1 MWVKKEF
8 CKKPTNQYDNGILVY
23 CKRKVRCRAE
33 QTNSLVHTK
42 RMRKYHRA
50 FLSEIHKKELIQGV
64 TEGLA
69 GNHQN
74 AVQVQGRSDRIREH
88 AAQPYIYM

>member
-8 CKKPTNQYDNGILVY
+8 YKKLTNQYDNGVLVY

-42 RMRKYHRA
+42 RMRK
-50 FLSEIHKKELIQGV
+50 FLSEIHKKDLIQGV

-69 GNHQN
+69 GIIKKLCRCKG
-74 AVQVQGRSDRIREH
+74 VVTV
-88 AAQPYIYM
+88 

>member
-8 CKKPTNQYDNGILVY
+8 YKKLTNQYDNGVLVY

-42 RMRKYHRA
+42 RMRK
-50 FLSEIHKKELIQGV
+50 
-64 TEGLA
+64 
-69 GNHQN
+69 
-74 AVQVQGRSDRIREH
+74 
-88 AAQPYIYM
+88 

>member
-8 CKKPTNQYDNGILVY
+8 YKKLTNQYDNGVLVY
-23 CKRKVRCRAE
+23 CNGKVRCRAE

-50 FLSEIHKKELIQGV
+50 FLSEIHKKDLIQGV

-69 GNHQN
+69 GIIKKLCRCKG
-74 AVQVQGRSDRIREH
+74 VVTV
-88 AAQPYIYM
+88 